1 MALDDLKEV
10 IEKLQGVIKA
20 YHDDDDYLSKKEWR
34 TRHALINPL
43 LEALGWEVSN
53 PAAVQ
58 IEYQVKTKRADYV
71 LIREG
76 EDKPIAVIEAKGL
89 GNSLEDDETAQAH
102 IYANQAGIDYMIVTD
117 GDRWKMFK
125 AYGRGTLEERQIM
138 EFQLSNDVSHEC
150 ALQALRMWSPNL
162 ASGSPKEAMPPVFD
176 APDDKMKADP
186 AVPPKPALAIKKDFA
201 NTKELYLAYWTALKN
216 HFEQRGKWND
226 DIKFRK
232 PLQQCFM
239 TFAVGHSGFHIHT
252 WASRDKRYVNVGLTV
267 KGAEGKSHFDR
278 LKKSKTVIEREIS
291 PELEWEENPK
301 ENYIR
306 LYLRNTDLEDGD
318 DWKRQH
324 QWLCE
329 QLETFY
335 EVFSEWIKAL

>member
-10 IEKLQGVIKA
+10 IEKLQGVIKV

-89 GNSLEDDETAQAH
+89 GNSLEDDETTQAH

-117 GDRWKMFK
+117 GDTWKMFK

-138 EFQLSNDVSHEC
+138 EFQLSNDASHEC
-150 ALQALRMWSPNL
+150 ALQALRMWNPNL
-162 ASGSPKEAMPPVFD
+162 ASGSPKEAEEPVLERLVSKQDSADDVSNENEEKQTELPPSKRLKFTAFTFRDQEHKIGRDYEYLVKFSEILFQLFGD
-176 APDDKMKADP
+176 RFKKEVLEIRGPNG
-186 AVPPKPALAIKKDFA
+186 AVWFSEKEEDMIRPRLISGANIYAESNFRTTRVKKRV
-201 NTKELYLAYWTALKN
+201 KELAEL
-216 HFEQRGKWND
+216 FDVEE
-226 DIKFRK
+226 
-232 PLQQCFM
+232 PL
-239 TFAVGHSGFHIHT
+239 
-252 WASRDKRYVNVGLTV
+252 L
-267 KGAEGKSHFDR
+267 
-278 LKKSKTVIEREIS
+278 L
-291 PELEWEENPK
+291 
-301 ENYIR
+301 
-306 LYLRNTDLEDGD
+306 
-318 DWKRQH
+318 
-324 QWLCE
+324 
-329 QLETFY
+329 
-335 EVFSEWIKAL
+335 